1 MNFWRRSRS
10 QRGQSVVEFALILP
24 VIMFL
29 MLGMIELGFAINHN
43 TSLVTATREGARV
56 GSELVD
62 GGNRKGLTP
71 ITAASQAVDPQII
84 AATEGVLRS
93 PGSPVSVAQVTSI
106 VIFETDETG
115 AATTKWNTWVK
126 AINPDGTPNGAFIP
140 GTTTHL
146 YFSFSTGNWDASI
159 RSGASPA
166 HGIGVR
172 INYTYQFI
180 TPLGSLIKAVGGTL
194 FGTGQ
199 IMMSDQTIMAME
211 PPTP

>member
-71 ITAASQAVDPQII
+71 SNAASQAVDPQII

-93 PGSPVSVAQVTSI
+93 PGSPISVAQVTSI
-106 VIFETDETG
+106 VIFETNEAG
-115 AATTKWNTWVK
+115 AATTNSNTWTK
-126 AINPDGTPNGAFIP
+126 AINPDGSPNGAFIP
-140 GTTTHL
+140 NTAQHL
-146 YFSFSTGNWDASI
+146 YFSFNSGNWDAST

-194 FGTGQ
+194 FGTSQ
-199 IMMSDQTIMAME
+199 INMSDQTIMAME